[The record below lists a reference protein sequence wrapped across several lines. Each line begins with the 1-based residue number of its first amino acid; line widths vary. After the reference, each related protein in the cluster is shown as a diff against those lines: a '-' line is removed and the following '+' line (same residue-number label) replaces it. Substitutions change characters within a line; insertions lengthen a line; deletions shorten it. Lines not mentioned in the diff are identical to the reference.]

1 MTDLRLTLRSGST
14 NRELV
19 LEAAKAHRV
28 GRRVEYS
35 ICIGE
40 DPAISRDHA
49 ELRWQARSV
58 MKGGTT
64 TAASLGFWTLR
75 DLGSRHGT
83 RLNGL
88 RIPPQRV
95 VPIADGDVILV
106 GESELRLGP
115 RSVSGRSIA
124 QTLETGNETV
134 VAPSI
139 ERISPAQHRLALLVT
154 LSERLHEAENEND
167 LAELLA
173 QAVIE
178 GAGLPNAAVLQ
189 PPDEEGKVEILAE
202 RGAITDGGRPRLS
215 RSLLRR
221 AAAGE
226 LVVSA
231 GGGSLGGGAGGP
243 MTPGGQSLI
252 DLRIAEAVGAPIE
265 FGGRV
270 HSVLYADRRDQT
282 PATSGAETAE
292 FLGALA
298 KIGGVALAGIRR
310 LELERRY
317 RDIEADLQIAAAA
330 QQFLLRDLDE
340 REAGIR
346 IQGRSRPGRVVG
358 GDFFRVMRRSPD
370 CWRIVLGDV
379 SGKGVGAAVLMSA
392 LHGYVGGEM
401 RRVER
406 LDELAASMAG
416 FVDDHRH
423 GHTFVTVWLAD
434 LDLASGSIRY
444 VDAGHGHALLWTP
457 AGAATPLVEG
467 GGPPFGVMPDA
478 EYEVAEIAW
487 PEGSRMI
494 VVSDGLIEQTAA
506 QGREEFGRDRVA
518 AWLASDAATEVGTLF
533 DAVAGHAGS
542 DELADDATAVLVSR

>member
-1 MTDLRLTLRSGST
+1 MSDLRLILRSGSVA
-14 NRELV
+14 RDLV
-19 LEAAKAHRV
+19 LESGKAHRI
-28 GRRVEYS
+28 GRRTEHS
-35 ICIGE
+35 ICIAE

-58 MKGGTT
+58 MKTGTA
-64 TAASLGFWTLR
+64 TADSLGFWTIR

-88 RIPPQRV
+88 RIPPNRV
-95 VPIADGDVILV
+95 VPIADGDLVMV
-106 GESELRLGP
+106 GESELRCGP
-115 RSVSGRSIA
+115 KAVTGRSIA
-124 QTLETGNETV
+124 QTLETGHETV

-178 GAGLPNAAVLQ
+178 GAGLPNAAVLH
-189 PPDEEGKVEILAE
+189 PPDEEGNVEILAE

-231 GGGSLGGGAGGP
+231 GGGSLGGGGGGP
-243 MTPGGQSLI
+243 VTPGGQSLI

-282 PATSGAETAE
+282 PVTSGTETAE

-317 RDIEADLQIAAAA
+317 RDIEADLAIAAAA
-330 QQFLLRDLDE
+330 QQFLLRDVDE
-340 REAGIR
+340 TDLGVR

-358 GDFFRVMRRSPD
+358 GDFFRVMRRGPD
-370 CWRIVLGDV
+370 VWRIVLGDV

-401 RRVER
+401 RRVDR
-406 LDELAASMAG
+406 LDELAASMAE
-416 FVDDHRH
+416 FVDAHRH

-434 LDLASGSIRY
+434 LDLGSNSIRY
-444 VDAGHGHALLWTP
+444 VDAGHGHAMLWTP
-457 AGAATPLVEG
+457 GGEATPLVEG
-467 GGPPFGVMPDA
+467 GGPPFGVMPGA
-478 EYEVAEIAW
+478 EYEIAEIPW
-487 PEGSRMI
+487 PEGSRTV
-494 VVSDGLIEQTAA
+494 VVSDGLVEQTSA

-518 AWLASDAATEVGTLF
+518 AWLASEAATEVGTIF
-533 DAVAGHAGS
+533 DAVSEHAGS

>member
-1 MTDLRLTLRSGST
+1 MSDLRLTLRSGST
-14 NRELV
+14 TLDLV
-19 LEAAKAHRV
+19 LGPGQAHRI
-28 GRRVEYS
+28 GRRTDHT
-35 ICIGE
+35 ICIAE
-40 DPAISRDHA
+40 DAAISRDHA

-58 MKGGTT
+58 IKGGSTT
-64 TAASLGFWTLR
+64 VGSLGFWTIR

-88 RIPPQRV
+88 RIPSNRV
-95 VPIADGDVILV
+95 VPIADGDLVLV
-106 GESELRLGP
+106 GESELRCGP
-115 RSVSGRSIA
+115 KSVTGRSIA
-124 QTLETGNETV
+124 QTLETGHETV

-139 ERISPAQHRLALLVT
+139 ERVSPAQHRLALLVT
-154 LSERLHEAENEND
+154 LSERLHGAENEND

-189 PPDEEGKVEILAE
+189 PPDEEGNVEILAE

-231 GGGSLGGGAGGP
+231 GGGSLGGGSGGP
-243 MTPGGQSLI
+243 ITPGGQSLI

-282 PATSGAETAE
+282 PATSGTETAE

-317 RDIEADLQIAAAA
+317 RDIEADLAIAAAA
-330 QQFLLRDLDE
+330 QQFLLREVDQVDE
-340 REAGIR
+340 GVR

-358 GDFFRVMRRSPD
+358 GDFFRVMRRGPNV
-370 CWRIVLGDV
+370 WRIVLGDV

-401 RRVER
+401 RRVDR
-406 LDELAASMAG
+406 LDELAASMAE
-416 FVDDHRH
+416 FVEAHRH

-434 LDLASGSIRY
+434 LDLGSNSIRY
-444 VDAGHGHALLWTP
+444 VDAGHGHAMLWTP
-457 AGAATPLVEG
+457 GGEATPLVAG
-467 GGPPFGVMPDA
+467 GGPPFGVMPGA
-478 EYEVAEIAW
+478 EYEIAEVPW

-494 VVSDGLIEQTAA
+494 VVSDGLIEQTSA
-506 QGREEFGRDRVA
+506 QGREEFGRSRLA
-518 AWLASDAATEVGTLF
+518 AWLASESATEVGTIF
-533 DAVAGHAGS
+533 EAVAAHAGS

>member
-1 MTDLRLTLRSGST
+1 MSDLRLTLRSGST
-14 NRELV
+14 TLDLV
-19 LEAAKAHRV
+19 LDPGQAHRI
-28 GRRVEYS
+28 GRRTDHT
-35 ICIGE
+35 ICIAE
-40 DPAISRDHA
+40 DAAISRDHA

-58 MKGGTT
+58 IKGGSTT
-64 TAASLGFWTLR
+64 VGSLGFWTIR

-88 RIPPQRV
+88 RIPSNRV
-95 VPIADGDVILV
+95 VPIADGDLVLV
-106 GESELRLGP
+106 GESELRCGP
-115 RSVSGRSIA
+115 KSVTGRSIA
-124 QTLETGNETV
+124 QTLETGHETV

-139 ERISPAQHRLALLVT
+139 ERVSPAQHRLALLVT
-154 LSERLHEAENEND
+154 LSERLHGAENEND

-189 PPDEEGKVEILAE
+189 PPDEEGNVEILAE

-231 GGGSLGGGAGGP
+231 GGGSLGGGSGGP
-243 MTPGGQSLI
+243 ITPGGQSLI
-252 DLRIAEAVGAPIE
+252 DLRIAAAGGAPIE
-265 FGGRV
+265 CGGRV
-270 HSVLYADRRDQT
+270 HSVLYAKRRDQT
-282 PATSGAETAE
+282 PATSGTETAE

-317 RDIEADLQIAAAA
+317 RDIEADLAIAAAA
-330 QQFLLRDLDE
+330 QQFLLREVDQVDE
-340 REAGIR
+340 GVR

-358 GDFFRVMRRSPD
+358 GDFFRVMRRGPNV
-370 CWRIVLGDV
+370 WRIVLGDV

-401 RRVER
+401 RRVDR
-406 LDELAASMAG
+406 LDELAASMAE
-416 FVDDHRH
+416 FVEAHRH

-434 LDLASGSIRY
+434 LDLGSNSIRY
-444 VDAGHGHALLWTP
+444 VDAGHGHAMLWTP
-457 AGAATPLVEG
+457 GGEATPLVEG
-467 GGPPFGVMPDA
+467 GGPPFGVMPGA
-478 EYEVAEIAW
+478 EYEIAEVPW

-494 VVSDGLIEQTAA
+494 VVSDGLIEQTSA
-506 QGREEFGRDRVA
+506 QGREEFGRSRLA
-518 AWLASDAATEVGTLF
+518 AWLASESATEVGTIF
-533 DAVAGHAGS
+533 EAVAAHAGS

>member
-1 MTDLRLTLRSGST
+1 VSDLRLTLRSGST
-14 NRELV
+14 TLDLV
-19 LEAAKAHRV
+19 LDPGQAHRI
-28 GRRVEYS
+28 GRRTDHT
-35 ICIGE
+35 ICIAE
-40 DPAISRDHA
+40 DAAISRDHA

-58 MKGGTT
+58 IKGGSTT
-64 TAASLGFWTLR
+64 VGSLGFWTIR

-88 RIPPQRV
+88 RIPSNRV
-95 VPIADGDVILV
+95 VPIADGDLVLV
-106 GESELRLGP
+106 GESELRCGP
-115 RSVSGRSIA
+115 KSVTGRSIA
-124 QTLETGNETV
+124 QTLETGHETV

-139 ERISPAQHRLALLVT
+139 ERVSPAQHRLALLVT
-154 LSERLHEAENEND
+154 LSERLHGAENEND

-189 PPDEEGKVEILAE
+189 PPDEEGNVEILAE

-231 GGGSLGGGAGGP
+231 GGGSLGGGSGGP
-243 MTPGGQSLI
+243 ITPGGQSLI

-282 PATSGAETAE
+282 PATSGTETAE

-317 RDIEADLQIAAAA
+317 RDIEADLAIAAAA
-330 QQFLLRDLDE
+330 QQFLLREVDQVDE
-340 REAGIR
+340 GVR

-358 GDFFRVMRRSPD
+358 GDFFRVMRRGPNV
-370 CWRIVLGDV
+370 WRIVLGDV

-401 RRVER
+401 RRVDR
-406 LDELAASMAG
+406 LDELAASMAE
-416 FVDDHRH
+416 FVEAHRH

-434 LDLASGSIRY
+434 LDLGSNSIRY
-444 VDAGHGHALLWTP
+444 VDAGHGHAMLWTP
-457 AGAATPLVEG
+457 GGEATPLVEG
-467 GGPPFGVMPDA
+467 GGPPFGVMPGA
-478 EYEVAEIAW
+478 EYEIAEVPW

-494 VVSDGLIEQTAA
+494 VVSDGLIEQTSA
-506 QGREEFGRDRVA
+506 QGREEFGRSRLA
-518 AWLASDAATEVGTLF
+518 AWLASESATEVGTIF
-533 DAVAGHAGS
+533 EAVAAHAGS